1 MLLPVDM
8 TCQTNTDGGMVNRPT
23 TPMDPKTSMTDHK
36 RQKTAVQSTAGTG
49 VTVITTHINA
59 DFDAMASMLA
69 AQKLYP
75 EALVVFPGSREKNLR
90 NFFIQ
95 SMVYLFNLT
104 QIKDIKMEDVKHLV
118 LVDTRRIDRIGKLRM
133 ILQNPDITVDI
144 YDHHSR
150 KKDDIKG
157 DIDVYRQTGATATLI
172 IDLIRQKELPVSPE
186 EATIMCLGIYEDTGS
201 FTFSSTT
208 PEDLEAAAYLISLG
222 ANVDVISNLII
233 REISP
238 EQVGYLNDLIQAA
251 MRYTINGVEIM
262 ITTICF
268 DHYLPDFAFL
278 VHKMVKMEEVNAI
291 FALAMM
297 ESKVYIVAR
306 SRSSE
311 VDVGT
316 ILNGLGGGGH
326 PSAAA
331 ASIKGQT
338 LTQVQ
343 HALLRELAKGIKSQ
357 RQSQHLMSCPPI
369 CIGSELTCAE
379 ANAKLTRY
387 NINALLVTTQ
397 EGNTQKLLGYI
408 TRQVIEKAIHHDLG
422 RAAVK
427 DYMTTEIVVTAPD
440 ADLDEI
446 QEKIIGNKQ
455 RILPVVSDNVIHGV
469 ITRTDL
475 LNVLVQKSR
484 LTHKGYPDPDKNHI
498 TARMRNITHLLQER
512 LSTQILN
519 TLKRVGQIADQ
530 LGYQAYV
537 VGGFV
542 RDLFL
547 YRRNEDID
555 IVIEGDGIAFA
566 RAYAKAYDARIHS
579 HKAFGTAV
587 IIFKDGYKIDVAT
600 ARLEYYRSPAALPD
614 VEMSSIKQD
623 LFRRDFTINTLSLHL
638 NPNHF
643 GYLIDFFQ
651 AQKDIK
657 DKAIRVLHNLSFVED
672 PTRVFRAL
680 RFEQRFGFSIGKLTC
695 NLIDNAVKMEF
706 FKRLSGRR
714 TFTEIKLLLEEENPT
729 PAIIRMQDF
738 DLLKVIHPSII
749 LDRKLIYLLNA
760 VKSAIAW
767 HDLQFT
773 EDPFMQWAVYLM
785 ALIRNCDLT
794 TSKRIC
800 ETLELAPRYRRLLC
814 EDRLK
819 AEKRLQH
826 MEYRPPADNS
836 ALYRQLYEFRTE
848 HILYMMAVTRKRM
861 IKKYIS
867 KYYNRLKDIQPS
879 IGGQE
884 LLDAGLTPGPIFRHV
899 LDALLDAKLNGD
911 IKTKQDEM
919 EFLKHWIDGHPT
931 HNLLDSGATS
941 Q

>member
-1 MLLPVDM
+1 
-8 TCQTNTDGGMVNRPT
+8 
-23 TPMDPKTSMTDHK
+23 MDAITLMKDLD
-36 RQKTAVQSTAGTG
+36 RQKSAGRSTRNKG
-49 VTVITTHINA
+49 VTVITTHMNA

-75 EALVVFPGSREKNLR
+75 GALVVFPGSREKNLR

-95 SMVYLFNLT
+95 SMVYLFNLA
-104 QIKDIKMEDVKHLV
+104 QIKDINMEEVKHLV
-118 LVDTRRIDRIGKLRM
+118 LVDTRRMDRIGKLSI

-144 YDHHSR
+144 YDHHAR

-157 DIDVYRQTGATATLI
+157 DIDVYRQTGATATLLIDI
-172 IDLIRQKELPVSPE
+172 IRERELPISPE

-208 PEDLEAAAYLISLG
+208 PEDLQAAAYLISMG
-222 ANVDVISNLII
+222 ANINVVANLII

-262 ITTICF
+262 VTTICL

-278 VHKMVKMEEVNAI
+278 VHKMVKMEETNAI

-297 ESKVYIVAR
+297 ESKVYVIAR

-311 VDVGT
+311 VDAGK
-316 ILNGLGGGGH
+316 ILSALGGGGH

-338 LTQVQ
+338 LMQVEQ
-343 HALLRELAKGIKSQ
+343 ALLKALANCIKPQ
-357 RQSQHLMSCPPI
+357 RQSEQLMSSPPI
-369 CIGSELTCAE
+369 CIGSEVTCAE

-387 NINALLVTTQ
+387 NINALLVTAQ
-397 EGNTQKLLGYI
+397 HGSTQKLLGYI

-422 RAAVK
+422 HAAVK
-427 DYMTTEIVVTAPD
+427 NYMTTEIVVTAPD
-440 ADLDEI
+440 ADIDEI

-455 RILPVVSDNVIHGV
+455 RILPVVSKNVIHGV

-475 LNVLVQKSR
+475 LNVLVHKSR
-484 LTHKGYPDPDKNHI
+484 LTHNRSPDPDKDHI
-498 TARMRNITHLLQER
+498 TARMRNITHLMQER
-512 LSTQILN
+512 LPTQILN
-519 TLKRVGQIADQ
+519 TLRRVGQIADQ

-566 RAYAKAYDARIHS
+566 RAYAKAYGARIHS

-695 NLIDNAVKMEF
+695 NLIDNAIKMDF

-714 TFTEIKLLLEEENPT
+714 TFSEIKLLLEEENPT

-738 DLLKVIHPSII
+738 DLLKVIHPSIK

-773 EDPFMQWAVYLM
+773 DDPYMQWAVYLM
-785 ALIRNCDLT
+785 ALIRHCDLA

-800 ETLELAPRYRRLLC
+800 ETLELAPRYRKLLC
-814 EDRLK
+814 EERLK
-819 AEKRLQH
+819 AERRLQR
-826 MEYRPPADNS
+826 MEYRPPAGNS
-836 ALYRQLYEFRTE
+836 VLYRQLYEFRTE
-848 HILYMMAVTRKRM
+848 HILYMMAVTRKRN
-861 IKKYIS
+861 IKKCIS
-867 KYYNRLKDIQPS
+867 KYYNQLKDIQPT

-884 LLDAGLTPGPIFRHV
+884 LLEAGLKPGPVFRQV

-911 IKTKQDEM
+911 IKLKQEEL
-919 EFLKHWIDGHPT
+919 EFVRHWIDEHAT
-931 HNLLDSGATS
+931 HNLLDSGDRS